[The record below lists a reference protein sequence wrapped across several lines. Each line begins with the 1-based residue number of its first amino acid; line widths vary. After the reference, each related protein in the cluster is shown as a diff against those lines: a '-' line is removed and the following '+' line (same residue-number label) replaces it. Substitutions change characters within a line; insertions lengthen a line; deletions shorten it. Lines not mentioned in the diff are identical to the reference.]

1 MTNSKT
7 ENLKSTLNRMWQ
19 WAKQNK
25 PDDIKYR
32 DNKPWLAIT
41 LNYVN
46 KGGFNFTEQELNYAF
61 SELVSENFIE
71 VNHSS
76 PYWYVSLISEQNVNK
91 EEDKEEKFKI
101 TIEQAKA
108 ITRKS
113 PGLIIKPTINM
124 LGKYDEECP
133 YTFVNGHT
141 VDDFSDKVDPEKYL
155 GIWFKSDEDGCF
167 QRMKIKF
174 SGYRNFLEWDKNRH
188 VLADE
193 VF

>member
-1 MTNSKT
+1 MTNKT
-7 ENLKSTLNRMWQ
+7 ESLKNAINRIWQ
-19 WAKQNK
+19 SKKQNK

-32 DNKPWLAIT
+32 DNKPWLTVSLDYI
-41 LNYVN
+41 N

-61 SELVSENFIE
+61 CELVSENFIE

-76 PYWYVSLISEQNVNK
+76 PYWYVSLISEQNVKN
-91 EEDKEEKFKI
+91 EEDKKEKFRI

-108 ITRKS
+108 ITKKS
-113 PGLIIKPTINM
+113 PGLSIKPTINM

-141 VDDFSDKVDPEKYL
+141 VDDFSDNVDPEKLL

-167 QRMKIKF
+167 RRMKINF
-174 SGYRNFLEWDKNRH
+174 SGYRNFLEWEKNRH
-188 VLADE
+188 ALADE
-193 VF
+193 LF